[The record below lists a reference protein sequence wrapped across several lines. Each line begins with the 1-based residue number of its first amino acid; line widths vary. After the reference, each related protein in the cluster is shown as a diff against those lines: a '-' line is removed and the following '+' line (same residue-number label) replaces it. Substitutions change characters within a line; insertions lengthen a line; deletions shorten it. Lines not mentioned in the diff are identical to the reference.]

1 MSKAARPS
9 RLVSEVITSLSLSI
23 QSFPYLF
30 LQIDQYPPP
39 LRPQFTTPSIQSVN
53 LHTPTPAT
61 FLVPLR
67 SRPLVTVPPYNYLIY
82 LLSTCLTALI
92 PCFHDRFS
100 ASCVYFYPPLPSQPS
115 VLMFTHPGL
124 VPARLSSDHRR
135 HHTHLFLLS
144 SDPPRFALAPVRSRY
159 LRALPSD
166 PKQSAA

>member
-1 MSKAARPS
+1 MKAVSEVFSEFWNLIMSKAARPS

-67 SRPLVTVPPYNYLIY
+67 SRPLVTVPPYNYLIS

-100 ASCVYFYPPLPSQPS
+100 QTFFRFLCLFLPSPPLPT
-115 VLMFTHPGL
+115 V
-124 VPARLSSDHRR
+124 SSDVH
-135 HHTHLFLLS
+135 S
-144 SDPPRFALAPVRSRY
+144 PRFGSRP
-159 LRALPSD
+159 LIKRPSTTSY
-166 PKQSAA
+166 PSFPSLL